1 MTLNLPAMSNF
12 KKIKTVIID
21 DNEECINSLKEHLSL
36 YPEIELQGSASHYT
50 KAINLITKSTPD
62 LVFLDV
68 EMPGKNGFEILAE
81 ARKSQKNG
89 FKVIFYTA
97 YDQYML
103 AALRESAFDY
113 ILKPIDPNELR
124 IALEHFKTTKETQI
138 KSRVLPDSNSF
149 PVYQETIS
157 IPTNTGIKFINKNA
171 VVVFQCLKEESCLK
185 KPCWKVMLNDQSQI
199 KLRTGI
205 TANEILDYMKSNM
218 FVQINQNTIVN
229 TIYIYEIEFKPHT
242 CLLLPPFDNLILTVS
257 RTKMSEVKDKFD
269 RL

>member
-1 MTLNLPAMSNF
+1 MSNF
-12 KKIKTVIID
+12 KTIRTVIID

-50 KAINLITKSTPD
+50 KAISLITKSTPD

-68 EMPGKNGFEILAE
+68 EMPGKNGFEILTE

-113 ILKPIDPNELR
+113 IMKPLDPDELR
-124 IALEHFKTTKETQI
+124 IVLEHFKTNKETQI
-138 KSRVLPDSNSF
+138 WNQVLPVSNSLSA
-149 PVYQETIS
+149 YQERIS
-157 IPTNTGIKFINKNA
+157 IPTNTGIKFINTNA
-171 VVVFQCLKEESCLK
+171 VVIFLCIKEESCLK
-185 KPCWKVMLNDQSQI
+185 KPCWKVILNDQSQI

-205 TANEILDYMKSNM
+205 TANEILEYMKSNS
-218 FVQINQNTIVN
+218 FVQINQSSIININ
-229 TIYIYEIEFKPHT
+229 YICEIEFKTHA
-242 CLLLPPFDNLILTVS
+242 CLLLPPFEHMILTVS